1 MYKGNFR
8 ILIFIDLLATALGS
22 SIILMMILSVN
33 RGKAA
38 GPAGK
43 ARDFIYYRV
52 LIKSDTAAKFKLIV
66 KNGETNEWIESDFP
80 ENVDAMPGVF
90 LAPVM
95 SSTKIFVWGPVRQFD
110 SLGNYEGAS
119 YNMYCTT
126 LKKTKWVVGVLYYN
140 NTALSTFHT
149 GDVSASIPIT
159 HLLRVAGKDQDSVV
173 QSTVTLGNY
182 SYITFK
188 DAN

>member
-38 GPAGK
+38 GVAGK
-43 ARDFIYYRV
+43 ARDFIYYRA
-52 LIKSDTAAKFKLIV
+52 LIKADTNAQFRMVV
-66 KNGETNEWIESDFP
+66 KNGETNEWIESEFP
-80 ENVDAMPGVF
+80 ENAFPTSGVF
-90 LAPVM
+90 LSPVDGQ
-95 SSTKIFVWGPVRQFD
+95 TRIFIWGPARQYD
-110 SLGNYEGAS
+110 SLGMYEGIA

-126 LKKTKWVVGVLYYN
+126 LKKSQWVVGLLYYN
-140 NTALSTFHT
+140 NKSLSRLSTS
-149 GDVSASIPIT
+149 DVSTTIPIT
-159 HLLRVAGKDQDSVV
+159 HLLRVDGKDSLI
-173 QSTVTLGNY
+173 QSTVSLGNY